1 MQITPRLLL
10 NAFMSRDVA
19 ELRSIRDNAFTLSAN
34 ANGQGTLI
42 ASTVNGSSFTFSA
55 PGLATLTPI
64 QVMSLAQQALDLK
77 ANCLTRPVTRTR
89 AWFI

>member
-1 MQITPRLLL
+1 MQTTPRLLL
-10 NAFMSRDVA
+10 NAFLSRDVA
-19 ELRSIRDNAFTLSAN
+19 ELRSIRDNAFTMSAN
-34 ANGQGTLI
+34 TNGQGTLI

-64 QVMSLAQQALDLK
+64 QIMSLAQQALDMK
-77 ANCLTRPVTRTR
+77 AACLTRPVTRTR